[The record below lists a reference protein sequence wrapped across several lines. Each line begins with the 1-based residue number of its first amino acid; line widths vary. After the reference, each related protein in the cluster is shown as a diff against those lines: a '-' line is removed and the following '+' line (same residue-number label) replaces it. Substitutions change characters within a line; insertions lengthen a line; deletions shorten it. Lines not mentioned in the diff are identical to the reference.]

1 MRCKAPRALDAG
13 AVEEARDE
21 PTEPQRARSVG
32 RSGDRAARHRG
43 VRTGHERTRSR
54 GHRRCRRAGCPAS
67 WQGPV
72 GWQSG
77 FGDVRPQRI
86 FLGGDPTGLV
96 DGIRWSGWGGDRAIG
111 YGDAEYDWPGTAVA
125 DNGPTPGARVVAFQ
139 LGTCR
144 GRPSYNA
151 LEWYFPKYGQVF
163 DPHEYLDTCTGATVG
178 TPNVVSC
185 PKNVRLADGAGTAA
199 FIDVSA
205 ISCAA
210 ARRLIAQAPAAQYV
224 VSGGRF
230 MQSGFRCGTEGT
242 RGGDSASFDC
252 QRGRLEFAYMLTP

>member
-1 MRCKAPRALDAG
+1 MPAQSRQIEMSRRGGDARAAWVAAAIALLATAACALGMSALAPAATAGAGARAAPRL
-13 AVEEARDE
+13 
-21 PTEPQRARSVG
+21 G
-32 RSGDRAARHRG
+32 RVQSSA
-43 VRTGHERTRSR
+43 
-54 GHRRCRRAGCPAS
+54 
-67 WQGPV
+67 
-72 GWQSG
+72 QSG

-96 DGIRWSGWGGDRAIG
+96 DGIRWSGWGSDRAIG
-111 YGDAEYDWPGTAVA
+111 HGDAEYDWPGTAVA

-178 TPNVVSC
+178 APNVVSC

-242 RGGDSASFDC
+242 RGGSSASFDC
-252 QRGRLEFAYMLTP
+252 QRGQLEFAYMLTP